1 MPPHR
6 IAASARPNASK
17 SRRAKPPLLPPR
29 LVPPPHHAHA
39 TRPNR
44 PRRSCVPSPPRL
56 SPRQNLHSARGT
68 ASAPITRFRA
78 LALFGRRPQERVDRP
93 SSRRPK
99 TCTQP
104 AASRCTKLIEASR
117 SNPLP
122 SWDMRLISSAQ
133 GHSISG
139 RGRVTIMR
147 ICAQAVRCYRCRLTR
162 LCIMVAYRYDC
173 AIHVRSVG
181 ITAQQMRTAE
191 SDHRIRR

>member
-1 MPPHR
+1 MTFAACVGSPLTASMLMPPHR

-44 PRRSCVPSPPRL
+44 PRRSCVPSPPRQ

-99 TCTQP
+99 TCTKP
-104 AASRCTKLIEASR
+104 VSRAAKKIGRPSRAINEVAGTSLATRCAGVRPQFTGV
-117 SNPLP
+117 P
-122 SWDMRLISSAQ
+122 SGARLMISILVPQ
-133 GHSISG
+133 G
-139 RGRVTIMR
+139 
-147 ICAQAVRCYRCRLTR
+147 
-162 LCIMVAYRYDC
+162 
-173 AIHVRSVG
+173 SV
-181 ITAQQMRTAE
+181 M
-191 SDHRIRR
+191 